1 MVYHGDSLT
10 QAELDAMA
18 APVQTALPAGFIT
31 APTAPTA
38 PLTTAPVKGSGG
50 FNLSSLTKNPLA
62 LAGIAFAAYLLFV
75 K

>member
-31 APTAPTA
+31 APTAPS
-38 PLTTAPVKGSGG
+38 TTAPVKGSGG

>member
-31 APTAPTA
+31 APAA

-62 LAGIAFAAYLLFV
+62 LAGIALAAYLLFV